1 MAGSLLLVVVVV
13 LKTRTE
19 TQNFWSCIRE
29 RKGVVAISDN
39 NNKTPSVRGDAYR
52 MLIGSWKSNPTS
64 SGYVVSENIDTFHS
78 HLGVLKRAI
87 PLSPLNERT
96 NEWMNEFHTFH
107 SQFGLFF
114 STQSDETHH
123 LLIISTHFH
132 SHLSRLKAPSD
143 SFLEWLFLPS
153 LIGTFKPM

>member
-1 MAGSLLLVVVVV
+1 
-13 LKTRTE
+13 
-19 TQNFWSCIRE
+19 
-29 RKGVVAISDN
+29 
-39 NNKTPSVRGDAYR
+39 

-78 HLGVLKRAI
+78 HLGVLKRAT

-107 SQFGLFF
+107 SQFGLLF

-132 SHLSRLKAPSD
+132 SHLGRLKAPSD
-143 SFLEWLFLPS
+143 SFLEWLFCQVLLVRSNQCNPKKENW
-153 LIGTFKPM
+153 LHFRPNETQKIVTFRPKWNQKFIKKLLLLFFTLSR